1 MQWINDETLQAICRT
16 FLHSLWQGMIAAIL
30 AGLVLVSTRRTAAR
44 TRYNLLGGIL
54 LLSLLAAGF
63 TFYLESDATPASRP
77 ASGDQ
82 YIIVA
87 TPSASSSTSHPGDI
101 LLQYMNE
108 HAALIMLAWLIVFMF
123 KCCRLMN
130 GFLHI
135 RRIRQEALPVAAEW
149 KEQMLRL
156 SQQLGIFQTVRLME
170 TARAQVPFTLGF
182 LKPCIYVPLGL
193 LAQLPA
199 DQVETI
205 LLHELAHIRRKDYL
219 VNILQNFSDTIFFFN
234 PAMLWISSL
243 LREEREACC
252 DDIVVEHTPH
262 QKSYLYALVAFQ
274 ERATGVQPGMA
285 LLGKQDHLLSRVKR
299 LLTRENKKL
308 GIMEKSILM
317 LGIMAITAF
326 SFMPV
331 QDNHVLDKAS
341 KDSINPVWLSERIS
355 RDPSLAADITAEN
368 IVCDTIPANKTKK
381 LRVDTVYL
389 SPRKVLKLDKPE
401 KSEEKARVE
410 YIVLDDLK
418 KDSSFQFKT
427 KFVYHLDSTRVNI
440 NTSANMNVNVLHID
454 SSSTFRLD
462 TTHIYRIEKDSV
474 KLIYARPQLKSV
486 VLYTPQAMQ
495 VVQPKPAPKPAKIK
509 VIQFTPAPVSAPKPV
524 PAVSPKP
531 PKKPSKYEPVLPA
544 ALLKTMN
551 IGKPEIEC

>member
-1 MQWINDETLQAICRT
+1 MQWINDEILQAICRT
-16 FLHSLWQGMIAAIL
+16 FLHSLWQGMIVAIL
-30 AGLVLVSTRRTAAR
+30 AGLVLAFTRRSAAR
-44 TRYNLLGGIL
+44 TRYNLLGAIL

-63 TFYLESDATPASRP
+63 TFYLESGITFTPRP
-77 ASGDQ
+77 ASGDP

-87 TPSASSSTSHPGDI
+87 TPSATSSTTHPGDI
-101 LLQYMNE
+101 LLQYMNA
-108 HAALIMLAWLIVFMF
+108 HAGLIMLVWLIVFMF

-135 RRIRQEALPVAAEW
+135 RRIRQEALPAAAGW
-149 KEQMLRL
+149 NEQMLRL
-156 SQQLGIFQTVRLME
+156 SRQLGISKTVQLLE

-205 LLHELAHIRRKDYL
+205 LLHELAHIRRRDYL
-219 VNILQNFSDTIFFFN
+219 VNILQNFSDTVFFFN
-234 PAMLWISSL
+234 PAMLWISAL

-262 QKSYLYALVAFQ
+262 QNSYLYALVAFQ

-285 LLGKQDHLLSRVKR
+285 LLGKQDHLLNRVKR

-317 LGIMAITAF
+317 LGVMAITAF

-331 QDNHVLDKAS
+331 QDNQVLDKAS
-341 KDSINPVWLSERIS
+341 KDSINPVWLSEKIS
-355 RDPSLAADITAEN
+355 SDPSLAVDITTEN
-368 IVCDTIPANKTKK
+368 IVCDTIPANKPKSSGKVGK
-381 LRVDTVYL
+381 LQ
-389 SPRKVLKLDKPE
+389 KLDKPK
-401 KSEEKARVE
+401 KSKEITRVE
-410 YIVLDDLK
+410 YIEQH
-418 KDSSFQFKT
+418 KDSSFHYTT
-427 KFVYHLDSTRVNI
+427 KFVYHIDSVQTNI
-440 NTSANMNVNVLHID
+440 QVYHID
-454 SSSTFRLD
+454 STKIFKLD
-462 TTHIYRIEKDSV
+462 TTHIYKIEANNA
-474 KLIYARPQLKSV
+474 KLIYTRPQLQSV
-486 VLYTPQAMQ
+486 IIYTPQALNSLEPLP
-495 VVQPKPAPKPAKIK
+495 VQKQPVKLKTIQYKLAPMPTPKPIPA
-509 VIQFTPAPVSAPKPV
+509 T
-524 PAVSPKP
+524 SPKP
-531 PKKPSKYEPVLPA
+531 PKKVSKYEPVLPA